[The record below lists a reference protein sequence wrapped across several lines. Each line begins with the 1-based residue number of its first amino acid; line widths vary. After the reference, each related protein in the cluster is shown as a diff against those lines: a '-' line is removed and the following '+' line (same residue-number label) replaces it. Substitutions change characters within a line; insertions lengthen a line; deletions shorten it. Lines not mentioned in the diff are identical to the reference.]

1 MPGARDVKI
10 VGERGKWGWEG
21 REIDHWRGGGVE
33 G

>member
-10 VGERGKWGWEG
+10 VGERGKWGWE
-21 REIDHWRGGGVE
+21 DHWRGGGVE